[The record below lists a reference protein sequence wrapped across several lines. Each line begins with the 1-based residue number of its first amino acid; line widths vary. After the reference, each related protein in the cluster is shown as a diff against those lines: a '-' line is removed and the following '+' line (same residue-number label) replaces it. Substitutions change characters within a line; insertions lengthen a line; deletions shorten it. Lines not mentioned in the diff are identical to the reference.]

1 MIFSYFAAAVIGYLF
16 GCSSMAL
23 YLSKWKGIDLRQG
36 GSKNLGASNALML
49 MGWKAAVLV
58 GAHDIGKAW
67 LAIFMVKRFFPDV
80 ELVGFIAGVSCVL
93 GHMYPFYLKFKG
105 GKGFAAYIG
114 MMLALNFKAALVI
127 LAVLVILTLITDYI
141 VVGTVTTVVGYP
153 AWVAYQTHSIFA
165 VCLLLVATGA
175 ILYKHRVNCVRIANG
190 TEPGFRRAGRGGYR
204 S

>member
-1 MIFSYFAAAVIGYLF
+1 MI
-16 GCSSMAL
+16 
-23 YLSKWKGIDLRQG
+23 LSKWKGVDLRSG

-49 MGWKAAVLV
+49 MGWKAGILV
-58 GAHDIGKAW
+58 GIHDIGKAW
-67 LAIFMVKRFFPDV
+67 LAILMVRRLFPGV
-80 ELVGFIAGVSCVL
+80 EMVGFIAGVSCVL

-127 LAVLVILTLITDYI
+127 IAALVVLTLVTDYI

-153 AWVAYQTHSIFA
+153 AWVAYQTHSLLA
-165 VCLLLVATGA
+165 VGLLLVATGA
-175 ILYKHRVNCVRIANG
+175 ILYKHRINCVRIANG

-204 S
+204 Q

>member
-1 MIFSYFAAAVIGYLF
+1 MFAYIMAALIGYLF

-23 YLSKWKGIDLRQG
+23 YLSKWKGIDLRKG

-67 LAIFMVKRFFPDV
+67 LAIFMVKRLFPGV
-80 ELVGFIAGVSCVL
+80 EMVGFIAGVCYVL
-93 GHMYPFYLKFKG
+93 GHMYPFYLRFKG
-105 GKGFAAYIG
+105 GKGFADYIG

-127 LAVLVILTLITDYI
+127 IGVLVVLTLVTDYI

-153 AWVAYQTHSIFA
+153 AWVAYQTHSILA

-175 ILYKHRVNCVRIANG
+175 ILYKHRMNCVRIVNG

-204 S
+204 T

>member
-1 MIFSYFAAAVIGYLF
+1 MICAYIAAALIGYLF
-16 GCSSMAL
+16 GCSNMAL
-23 YLSKWKGIDLRQG
+23 YLSKWKGIDLRAG

-49 MGWKAAVLV
+49 MGWKAGILV

-67 LAIFMVKRFFPDV
+67 LAILMVKRLFPDV
-80 ELVGFIAGVSCVL
+80 EMVGFIAGVSCVL

-127 LAVLVILTLITDYI
+127 IAVLVLLTLITDYI
-141 VVGTVTTVVGYP
+141 VVGTVTTVVSYP
-153 AWVAYQTHSIFA
+153 AWVAWQTHSLLA
-165 VCLLLVATGA
+165 VGLLLVATAA
-175 ILYKHRVNCVRIANG
+175 ILYKHRMNYVRIANG

-204 S
+204 I